1 MSCSRA
7 GGSRSRSRPSWRVP
21 VSPMRTGRERSAPAG
36 TFAIFAYVLG
46 RTDTTEYLG
55 LFYLPGAGELS
66 IFALAL
72 AGACLGFLWYN
83 AHPADVFMGDT
94 GSLAIGGA
102 IGVMAILLG
111 GALFSLGSVS
121 LFGSTLLG
129 AVYTLLITVG
139 VIAGAFGIA
148 NEKAWGYKLGV
159 AAAAAPLALRVVVLF
174 IAGLEALTFDT
185 VGLLFDIALIALL
198 LHPMSRDYQKVWF
211 R

>member
-1 MSCSRA
+1 MSDQIWVNNRQPQTLYIA
-7 GGSRSRSRPSWRVP
+7 QVIMYFR
-21 VSPMRTGRERSAPAG
+21 
-36 TFAIFAYVLG
+36 
-46 RTDTTEYLG
+46 
-55 LFYLPGAGELS
+55 
-66 IFALAL
+66 
-72 AGACLGFLWYN
+72 
-83 AHPADVFMGDT
+83 
-94 GSLAIGGA
+94 
-102 IGVMAILLG
+102 GVMAILLG

-139 VIAGAFGIA
+139 MIAGAFGIA